1 MSTKSHITTWILIAM
16 ILGAAVG
23 YACYIAFPDPKVAKE
38 VAGYISLI
46 TDVFLRLIKMII
58 APLVFSTLVIGIDHY
73 ADDVDDPLAVFIE
86 GLHQH
91 VPDGDVALECD
102 HER

>member
-1 MSTKSHITTWILIAM
+1 TWILIAM

-58 APLVFSTLVIGIDHY
+58 APLVFSTLVIGIAH
-73 ADDVDDPLAVFIE
+73 
-86 GLHQH
+86 
-91 VPDGDVALECD
+91 
-102 HER
+102 